1 MFRGVQHIN
10 MDAKGRLAMPARQR
24 EPLLSRCDGQI
35 VVTIDTQ
42 TPCLAVYP
50 LPEWERIERDIQAL
64 PALKPAVKR
73 FQRLESRWP
82 QGISGPRLRK
92 FTGEQMLPHKTH
104 PPEEDTRRNIVCRFS
119 HEYSTADGCLH
130 RCLYCAAGAGVG
142 RTVTLML
149 NIEEFIRRAVIPC
162 HEAHPW
168 QKAYRACLESTWKAR
183 SWPRPGAAFTMPRI
197 FARWTRTALNGSPA
211 WESEKHC

>member
-42 TPCLAVYP
+42 TACLAIYP

-73 FQRLESRWP
+73 FQRLVLGYATDIELDSSGRMLLP
-82 QGISGPRLRK
+82 QSLREYAQLDKKLVLVGQGNKLEIWSEALWLAEREQALEDSGPDA
-92 FTGEQMLPHKTH
+92 EV
-104 PPEEDTRRNIVCRFS
+104 PEELFS
-119 HEYSTADGCLH
+119 L
-130 RCLYCAAGAGVG
+130 
-142 RTVTLML
+142 TL
-149 NIEEFIRRAVIPC
+149 
-162 HEAHPW
+162 
-168 QKAYRACLESTWKAR
+168 
-183 SWPRPGAAFTMPRI
+183 
-197 FARWTRTALNGSPA
+197 
-211 WESEKHC
+211 